1 MYHRWSSV
9 MAPYSITKQLA
20 AVFRST
26 YYNLH
31 LFLEPNEVI
40 GSNKSDH
47 NIICVDISNQFL
59 PISRSIFDLLK
70 VYF

>member
-1 MYHRWSSV
+1 

-20 AVFRST
+20 AVYSTT
-26 YYNLH
+26 YYNLR
-31 LFLEPNEVI
+31 LYLETKEAI

-59 PISRSIFDLLK
+59 PISRSIFDLLR
-70 VYF
+70 VY